1 MAFENK
7 PKPASMEV
15 VPAEAQSLV
24 VHTGDLE
31 TSIQGFS
38 APLAGY
44 LDSLGLPIENV
55 LVEFSERRFVL
66 KNLQQTI
73 ESLAQVDRATAFY
86 LSKFS
91 VAVSVGLFDAA
102 LNFLWDETILALRRL
117 VAEID
122 LSYFFDT
129 AEKREAYRAKL
140 QGPEDLATLDDLTLI
155 DTCAR
160 VDLISDVNRERL
172 RHVNYMRNHAS
183 AAHPNQNELSGQE
196 MIAWLANCLKAAI
209 TAKPEKAVIVTKQ
222 LLTNIRTV
230 AIPEKD
236 FPVICADFDHFSTA
250 RIDDLLWTLFGI
262 FVDPSQK
269 AECRTNISN
278 LAPYVWS
285 LASEDQRYQV
295 GARHEHFIKQG
306 DQQRKVFADDFL
318 VRVNGQQYRAADV
331 LAVEL
336 LDKLRSLM
344 AAHNGMN
351 NFYNEWPH
359 AQGLDSAL
367 PPNGIVPN
375 AVRLE
380 WVKTITKCHIGN
392 RFGNRGGVDT
402 SADVHYQ
409 RYITN
414 FGEREV
420 VLFLRL
426 LEDPAFTADFIR
438 PQADAR
444 ARVLIAALRVKSKN
458 VYVLT
463 ALDLLLKHPANLLG
477 KATSVTKF
485 KQAVANLPKPAA

>member
-7 PKPASMEV
+7 PKPVSIQV
-15 VPAEAQSLV
+15 VPAEEQGLV
-24 VHTGDLE
+24 VYTTDLE
-31 TSIQGFS
+31 TSIQGLS

-44 LDSLGLPIENV
+44 LDSLGLPTDNV

-66 KNLQQTI
+66 KNLQETI
-73 ESLAQVDRATAFY
+73 ESLAHVDRAKAFY

-117 VAEID
+117 AAEID

-140 QGPEDLATLDDLTLI
+140 QGPEDLPTLDDITLI

-183 AAHPNQNELSGQE
+183 AAHPNQNELSGKE
-196 MIAWLANCLKAAI
+196 MIAWLANCLNAAI

-222 LLTNIRTV
+222 LLTNVRTV
-230 AIPEKD
+230 AIPEED
-236 FPVICADFDHFSTA
+236 FPVICADFEHFSTA

-269 AECRTNISN
+269 AECRTNISH

-318 VRVNGQQYRAADV
+318 IRVNGQQYRAADV
-331 LAVEL
+331 LAFEV

-359 AQGLDSAL
+359 AQGLESAL
-367 PPNGIVPN
+367 PPSGIVPN
-375 AVRLE
+375 AARLE

-392 RFGNRGGVDT
+392 GYGSRGGVDT
-402 SADVHYQ
+402 SADVHYE
-409 RYITN
+409 RYIAN

-420 VLFLRL
+420 VIFLRL
-426 LEDPAFTADFIR
+426 FDDPTFTSDFAR
-438 PQADAR
+438 PEADAR
-444 ARVLIAALRVKSKN
+444 ARALITDFRAKSKN
-458 VYVLT
+458 LYVLT
-463 ALDLLLKHPANLLG
+463 ALDLLLRNPANLLA
-477 KATSVTKF
+477 KVPTVTKF
-485 KQAVANLPKPAA
+485 KLAVANLPKPAA